1 MAAGPGYASGTVT
14 TRIRGRRLPCAS
26 LRPGPRWRVT
36 GSRSAR
42 PSTSGTI
49 AYRPWRGG
57 VFHAWYVTRL
67 IRNEAEVIG
76 ETEGRVSR
84 ERYLTPLT
92 ARLVAAYGP

>member
-1 MAAGPGYASGTVT
+1 MRVLAAGYAIAGYEIAFCPEFDVGHYRVPTV
-14 TRIRGRRLPCAS
+14 A
-26 LRPGPRWRVT
+26 
-36 GSRSAR
+36 
-42 PSTSGTI
+42 
-49 AYRPWRGG
+49 GG

-67 IRNEAEVIG
+67 IRNEAEVIR